1 MLWRAL
7 LAFLAL
13 PGIVAFAV
21 PLWLAWS
28 EPGRR
33 GAARWPA
40 AWLVVL
46 AGASLLLWCV
56 REFYVAGRG
65 TLAPWSPPR
74 SLVT

>member
-13 PGIVAFAV
+13 PGMVAFAV

-28 EPGRR
+28 APAPAPARR
-33 GAARWPA
+33 GAALWPA

-56 REFYVAGRG
+56 RAFY
-65 TLAPWSPPR
+65 
-74 SLVT
+74 